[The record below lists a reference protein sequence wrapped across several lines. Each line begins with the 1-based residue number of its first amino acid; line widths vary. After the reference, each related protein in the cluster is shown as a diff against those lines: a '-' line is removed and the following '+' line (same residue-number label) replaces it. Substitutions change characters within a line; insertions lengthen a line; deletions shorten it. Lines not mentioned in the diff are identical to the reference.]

1 MPILLQLG
9 LIFGALIAPGLAAV
23 YLARAIAPSPERE
36 SSAETTIL
44 TAMTIAITLISIE
57 FVLLSV
63 SSALDG
69 GLRIWMGLTL
79 AELVSDDPRAV
90 VQSRPT
96 QVMLVASLEYSVH
109 LIILA
114 VLGWSNPLRFVLR
127 SRLAKQGLSDDHPF
141 EDAIWGVS
149 EQLGK
154 SVVVWASAVLRDGR
168 TYSGTLQSVSF
179 RPLGDG
185 SRELFMQ
192 SVERIGGGER
202 EPVGAEG
209 TPNGLVLNT
218 RDVIALELAYA
229 EVPSAA
235 EDPAA

>member
-9 LIFGALIAPGLAAV
+9 LILGALIAPGLAAV

-44 TAMTIAITLISIE
+44 SAMTIAIAWVSIE
-57 FVLLSV
+57 FVLLAVASTFN
-63 SSALDG
+63 SDCPA
-69 GLRIWMGLTL
+69 WMGLTL
-79 AELVSDDPRAV
+79 AELVSDDPWAV
-90 VQSRPT
+90 VQSRPER
-96 QVMLVASLEYSVH
+96 VMLIASLEYTGH
-109 LIILA
+109 LFILA
-114 VLGWSNPLRFVLR
+114 WFGWVNPFRFVLR
-127 SRLAKQGLSDDHPF
+127 NRLAKQGFREGHPF
-141 EDAIWGVS
+141 DDAIRDAPAN
-149 EQLGK
+149 LGQ

-192 SVERIGGGER
+192 SVERIHGDER

-209 TPNGLVLNT
+209 TPSGLVLNT

-229 EVPSAA
+229 EVPAA
-235 EDPAA
+235 AGEPAA

>member
-1 MPILLQLG
+1 MPTLLQLG

-36 SSAETTIL
+36 YSAETTIL
-44 TAMTIAITLISIE
+44 TAMTIAIALVSIE
-57 FVLLSV
+57 FVLLSTFSV
-63 SSALDG
+63 LNSSLP
-69 GLRIWMGLTL
+69 IWMGLTL
-79 AELVSDDPRAV
+79 AEIVSDHPWAV
-90 VQSRPT
+90 VQSRPE
-96 QVMLVASLEYSVH
+96 QVALVASLEYSGH
-109 LIILA
+109 LILLA

-127 SRLAKQGLSDDHPF
+127 SRLARQGLRDDQPF
-141 EDAIWGVS
+141 EDAIRGLS
-149 EQLGK
+149 EQLGQP
-154 SVVVWASAVLRDGR
+154 VVVWASAVLRDGR

-192 SVERIGGGER
+192 SVERIHGDER

-209 TPNGLVLNT
+209 TPSGLVLNT

-235 EDPAA
+235 GEPAA